1 MSSKLAPSEIE
12 AIIKSLPT
20 KRSPGPDDFNTE
32 FHQTFKELMPIL
44 LKLFLKM
51 KQRERSMRP
60 QLPWY
65 STHKSPNI
73 ENSSPTFLMNIYAKI
88 LSKVFANKNSRSHQ
102 KDYPPWSSMLILEM
116 HGWFN
121 IWKSINVIHH
131 INKLKEGMFSS
142 LDAEKAFDKIQH
154 PFMIKVLEILEI
166 QGTSLSI
173 IKAAFNKR
181 IANINLNGKKLKAI
195 H

>member
-1 MSSKLAPSEIE
+1 
-12 AIIKSLPT
+12 
-20 KRSPGPDDFNTE
+20 
-32 FHQTFKELMPIL
+32 
-44 LKLFLKM
+44 
-51 KQRERSMRP
+51 
-60 QLPWY
+60 
-65 STHKSPNI
+65 
-73 ENSSPTFLMNIYAKI
+73 
-88 LSKVFANKNSRSHQ
+88 
-102 KDYPPWSSMLILEM
+102 
-116 HGWFN
+116 
-121 IWKSINVIHH
+121 
-131 INKLKEGMFSS
+131 MFSS